1 MKNSNKKINQNQKQK
16 IKKDSYYEIYKNK
29 ENFNKFSNSNQ
40 FSKSFQN
47 FTQYLSKNIDNEKS
61 ITSKTKKTKDTY
73 REKLENY
80 FLEDSQGKENNNQ
93 NIICITENIDN
104 NHKNNFN
111 NLNLIKE
118 NAYSITYY
126 KNEQQ
131 KENMHQKNDN
141 KEDKINNKINQEN
154 NSEQFTSKYTD
165 YNISNNE
172 NKKIIEEEINKYY
185 ISNISSIENDKNN
198 ISLNKLSKQ
207 FNNDNKGNLINN
219 IKEEKD
225 LNNNIYPKIIDDDKI
240 KKEFEFE
247 KSIYDVNYINVES
260 KVPNIEELVN
270 YNNKDT
276 DNIINNKYKQIHSKN
291 INFNKDIN
299 SSNCYENNKS
309 IKKFYQFLTQINT
322 ENNYNN
328 QKSNLRLKIID
339 KKIRNSKNKYNNFE
353 QEENIKNELT
363 YPGLKRYRHYST
375 PCLKQFQMKSNNLNL
390 NIMDEKRQNK
400 INIIKKA
407 INNLCNISNNNHNSN
422 SNNKIITYEKNIIK
436 LHKYKNTSKNNIC
449 MEILYRNKVDQED
462 NYYTQNL
469 YNILNGLNSTIKN
482 LPKNENDFYFKIEG
496 NSNKTFTTFP
506 INYFNKNEKDFSQIN
521 KINNN
526 NNINFRNKN
535 IYLNYYNN
543 KFKSNFNE
551 YNEKNKKLILAKNVN
566 DMNNKINK
574 LSKRSTNINIQK
586 KTKQSINIFN

>member
-1 MKNSNKKINQNQKQK
+1 MVALKKMSNFAVQNGVLLLVLRLIILNS
-16 IKKDSYYEIYKNK
+16 
-29 ENFNKFSNSNQ
+29 
-40 FSKSFQN
+40 
-47 FTQYLSKNIDNEKS
+47 
-61 ITSKTKKTKDTY
+61 TSPIFPFDTL
-73 REKLENY
+73 LENY

-165 YNISNNE
+165 YNISN
-172 NKKIIEEEINKYY
+172 
-185 ISNISSIENDKNN
+185 ISSIENDKNN
-198 ISLNKLSKQ
+198 ISLNKLSKR
-207 FNNDNKGNLINN
+207 FNNDNKGNFINN
-219 IKEEKD
+219 IKEGKD

-247 KSIYDVNYINVES
+247 KSIYDVNYINVQS

-270 YNNKDT
+270 YNNKDI

-291 INFNKDIN
+291 INFNKDVN
-299 SSNCYENNKS
+299 SSNCNENNKS
-309 IKKFYQFLTQINT
+309 IQKFYQFLTQINT

-328 QKSNLRLKIID
+328 QKGNLRLKIID

-390 NIMDEKRQNK
+390 NIMDEKKQNK

-407 INNLCNISNNNHNSN
+407 INNLCNISNNNYNSN
-422 SNNKIITYEKNIIK
+422 SNNKRIRYEKNIIK
-436 LHKYKNTSKNNIC
+436 LQKYKNTSKNNIC
-449 MEILYRNKVDQED
+449 MEILNRNKFEQED

-482 LPKNENDFYFKIEG
+482 LPKNKNDFYFKIEG

-506 INYFNKNEKDFSQIN
+506 INNFNKDEKDFSQIN
-521 KINNN
+521 KKNNN

-535 IYLNYYNN
+535 IDLNYYNS

-551 YNEKNKKLILAKNVN
+551 YNEKNKKLILAKKVN

-586 KTKQSINIFN
+586 KDKTIYQYF